1 MKPDEVDG
9 DGRHYVPSSPEI
21 LGASRMLEPA
31 QRESLKLTAPSEEG
45 QCEYF
50 CTFPGHYQVMWGRLI
65 VTKDVDAYLQ
75 ANPEAPAAL
84 PDPGATIDHSG
95 HSHGVEE

>member
-1 MKPDEVDG
+1 
-9 DGRHYVPSSPEI
+9 
-21 LGASRMLEPA
+21 MLEPS
-31 QRESLKLTAPSEEG
+31 QRESLKLTAPAEEG

-65 VTKDVDAYLQ
+65 VTRDVDAYLR

-95 HSHGVEE
+95 HSHGIEE